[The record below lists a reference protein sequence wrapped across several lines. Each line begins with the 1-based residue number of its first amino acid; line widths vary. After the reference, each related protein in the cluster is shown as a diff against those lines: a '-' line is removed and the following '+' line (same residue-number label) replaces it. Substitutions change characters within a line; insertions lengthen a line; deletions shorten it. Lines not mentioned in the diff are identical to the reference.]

1 MENCM
6 QPNFK
11 NAHAGLVSFNQ
22 STYVSIESEGLI
34 MSVLILNRELD
45 VDTNVQLT
53 TRAITVSGK
62 LI

>member
-1 MENCM
+1 M